1 MNSPVT
7 VQYTTL
13 ETYICN
19 KWSFQH
25 SIIVTLRQSCG
36 DGAASV
42 RTRARILEH
51 AALIQLPASQTAA
64 SHSLNYMTASENL
77 RA

>member
-1 MNSPVT
+1 MNSPD
-7 VQYTTL
+7 TTL

-19 KWSFQH
+19 KWIFQH

-64 SHSLNYMTASENL
+64 SHSELYDSI
-77 RA
+77 